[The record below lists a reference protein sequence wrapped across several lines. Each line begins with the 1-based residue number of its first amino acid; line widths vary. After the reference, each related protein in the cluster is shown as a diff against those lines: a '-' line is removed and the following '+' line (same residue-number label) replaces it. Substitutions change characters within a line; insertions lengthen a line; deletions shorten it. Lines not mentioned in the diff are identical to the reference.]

1 MKKILLL
8 LLTITIN
15 LSNAFTQE
23 TNLQTIIGIWEVE
36 EEGVEEKL
44 CFTFTKEMKYKIG
57 SSGANPKLIDSG
69 SYSIRKLKNGFELSA
84 ASKQSLPTIELKTS
98 YFVNFLNP
106 NTCKL
111 EILVTDEYGE
121 YAELAASLVMILR
134 RQKSRL

>member
-1 MKKILLL
+1 MRKIFLL
-8 LLTITIN
+8 LLTITIS

-36 EEGVEEKL
+36 EDEVEEKL
-44 CFTFTKEMKYKIG
+44 RFTFTKEMKYKIG
-57 SSGANPKLIDSG
+57 SAGANPKLIDSG

-84 ASKQSLPTIELKTS
+84 ASKQSLPTIELKTV
-98 YFVNFLNP
+98 YFVSFLNA

-111 EILVTDEYGE
+111 EILVSNEYGE

-134 RQKSRL
+134 RQK